1 MRWLAGILLVLEA
14 ATAWAGGRVVRIER
28 TGGSDVAPRLCEL
41 RGDAGTCVGDEPR
54 PGQIVTVLD
63 EHHVVA
69 EVQILEET
77 SAAAGCPNLW
87 TVKTRTVRG
96 SIADSDGIGM
106 IDPGINP
113 ARAHTL
119 DRGHLPASPGGVP
132 GEEVWRAVDRDG
144 DGTAD
149 VVLTHYNCDAAGK
162 WVSGGG
168 AYCIDVWARMRTRM
182 VRTTQLNFAQ
192 CSH

>member
-113 ARAHTL
+113 ARASITRRRSERLRPLWCAGTTL
-119 DRGHLPASPGGVP
+119 P
-132 GEEVWRAVDRDG
+132 
-144 DGTAD
+144 
-149 VVLTHYNCDAAGK
+149 
-162 WVSGGG
+162 
-168 AYCIDVWARMRTRM
+168 
-182 VRTTQLNFAQ
+182 
-192 CSH
+192 